1 MAKAPIKA
9 VAAALSAI
17 AASILAVEGG
27 YVNNP
32 ADPGG
37 ATNHGVTERVARAN
51 GYAGDMRALP
61 KERAIDI
68 LVRQYVTEPGFMP
81 IVERSEPVAREV
93 IDSGYNA
100 GPARPARWLQVAL
113 NALNDRGRLYANI
126 PVDGRVGPAT
136 IAALDAFLARRGAKG
151 CEVLVKALD
160 AQQGAHYLALAN
172 ADSQFETFAFGWFDH
187 RIGNVDLKTCK
198 RIPA

>member
-1 MAKAPIKA
+1 MAKLPAKA
-9 VAAALSAI
+9 VIGVLGAI

-27 YVNNP
+27 YVDNP
-32 ADPGG
+32 SDPGG
-37 ATNHGVTERVARAN
+37 ATNHGVTERVARAD

-61 KERAIDI
+61 RDRALDI
-68 LVRQYVTEPGFMP
+68 LVRQYVAAPGFMP
-81 IVERSEPVAREV
+81 IVERAEPVAREV

-113 NALNDRGRLYANI
+113 NALNDRGRLYPNL

-136 IAALDAFLARRGAKG
+136 IAALDAFLAKRGAKG

-160 AQQGAHYLALAN
+160 AQQGAHYLSLAS